1 MRGGFSL
8 KHLWGGGVKEK
19 DVVNVGDIVT
29 LFGES
34 GKFEVLA
41 LGLRDAMEGGWD
53 LTLKQ
58 IIAFGVVNVST
69 IDSVPL
75 GRTGE
80 QLSANTFEVD
90 DTNSMIESVE
100 SQTLP
105 HLTHGSLIRDEDGVL
120 GQGAKR
126 NWMIGRTAENRRLV
140 LDKDG
145 LWKVR
150 GASNYTLWPIN
161 KRTGDIGDY
170 KKSIGQGARSVH
182 RLLKRD
188 NDIRLL
194 RYGRADQKK
203 DNLATEPDKDY
214 SEFLESLSVQDW
226 QK

>member
-1 MRGGFSL
+1 M
-8 KHLWGGGVKEK
+8 
-19 DVVNVGDIVT
+19 
-29 LFGES
+29 
-34 GKFEVLA
+34 
-41 LGLRDAMEGGWD
+41 
-53 LTLKQ
+53 
-58 IIAFGVVNVST
+58 
-69 IDSVPL
+69 
-75 GRTGE
+75 
-80 QLSANTFEVD
+80 EVD
-90 DTNSMIESVE
+90 DTLSGIFSVE
-100 SQTLP
+100 PQPLP

-126 NWMIGRTAENRRLV
+126 NWVIGRTAKNKRLARI
-140 LDKDG
+140 DEHH
-145 LWKVR
+145 WTVR

-194 RYGRADQKK
+194 RYGRANQKK

>member
-1 MRGGFSL
+1 MRSGLVGA
-8 KHLWGGGVKEK
+8 GVGSKEK
-19 DVVNVGDIVT
+19 VVVNVGDIVT
-29 LFGES
+29 LVGES
-34 GKFEVLA
+34 GKFEVLE
-41 LGLRDAMEGGWD
+41 LGIRDTMEGGWD

-58 IIAFGVVNVST
+58 ITPFGVVNFSA
-69 IDSVPL
+69 I
-75 GRTGE
+75 GE
-80 QLSANTFEVD
+80 EKTLEVN

-105 HLTHGSLIRDEDGVL
+105 HITHGSLIRDEDGVL

-126 NWMIGRTAENRRLV
+126 NWVIGRTAKNRRLV
-140 LDKDG
+140 FDKDG
-145 LWKVR
+145 SWKVR

-161 KRTGDIGDY
+161 KRTGEVVDY

-194 RYGRADQKK
+194 RYGRSTRK

-214 SEFLESLSVQDW
+214 SEFLESLAVQDSH
-226 QK
+226 K